1 METKISA
8 GSYDLNKWLHG
19 GYEKDII
26 TTICGNP
33 GSGKTNLCLC
43 VTASQAKKGNKVI
56 FIDTEGGF
64 SVDRFKQMAGEEW
77 QKALENVL
85 ILKPTSFE
93 EQWDAFG
100 VLSKELKNDKQNRIS
115 LIVVD
120 GMTMLYRLVM
130 AEFREDKARV
140 NDFNGR
146 LARQMRMLA
155 EIARKKNIPV
165 IITNQVYNEF
175 LSQEDIEAGKIRGTS
190 MVGGDIMKYWSKCII
205 ELKNERGKRIAFLR
219 KHRSLREGE
228 LSFEIYNLGIRKRG
242 WL

>member
-26 TTICGNP
+26 TTICGSA
-33 GSGKTNLCLC
+33 GSGKTNFCLC
-43 VTASQAKKGNKVI
+43 VAASQAKKGNKVI

-64 SVDRFKQMAGEEW
+64 SVDRFRQLAGEEW
-77 QKALENVL
+77 QKAIENVL
-85 ILKPTSFE
+85 ILKPTNFE

-100 VLSKELKNDKQNRIS
+100 KLLKELKNDNKVS

-120 GMTMLYRLVM
+120 GMTMLYRLLL
-130 AEFREDKARV
+130 AESKESREKV
-140 NDFNGR
+140 QEINSR

-165 IITNQVYNEF
+165 IITNQVYGGF
-175 LSQEDIEAGKIRGTS
+175 LSQEDLEAGKVRETN
-190 MVGGDIMKYWSKCII
+190 MVGGDIMKYWSKGII
-205 ELKNERGKRIAFLR
+205 ELKNERGKRKAVLK
-219 KHRSLREGE
+219 KHRSLPEKE
-228 LSFEIYNLGIRKRG
+228 LDFEICNEGIRKKG